1 MFNVINELL
10 GCLSNT
16 PKLIMVKLKSLIS
29 FNELIIKNCTKT
41 NRLKPFHKKQYT
53 YDLFCPNENT
63 TFRRNIISRRIIKYK
78 YPTTV

>member
-1 MFNVINELL
+1 MFNAINELL

-29 FNELIIKNCTKT
+29 FNELIIKNYIKT

-53 YDLFCPNENT
+53 YDLFSALMKIQP
-63 TFRRNIISRRIIKYK
+63 FGGISS
-78 YPTTV
+78 VEGL